1 MKPSTP
7 RGETLISRIPRVDE
21 MESAPLRL
29 VLTRLLSLT
38 NDETVNVKKLQGSM
52 KITSEALDGVLDK
65 LNELD
70 LITIEDGTITLSL
83 DQRLQLATK
92 AVEVGADFESVSRS
106 LGWKE
111 FEEISAK
118 VFEENHFR
126 VLRRFRFTGEGR
138 RWEIDLLAIRTPYL
152 ICAECKHWGK
162 GMSNQIARGIVE
174 THMQKTEVFS
184 RFVEALNKRIG
195 IESWTKATLVPIV
208 ITLSATPMEIYR
220 RIPSVSVLALP
231 RFIAEF
237 DGQLERLTNFMVEL
251 TPIAKD
257 TKILLLQSGLKKG
270 KSRPLKTRKK

>member
-1 MKPSTP
+1 
-7 RGETLISRIPRVDE
+7 
-21 MESAPLRL
+21 MESAPMRL
-29 VLTRLLSLT
+29 VLTKLLSLT
-38 NDETVNVKKLQGSM
+38 NDETVNIKKLQGSM
-52 KITSEALDGVLDK
+52 RITLEALDDILEK
-65 LNELD
+65 LTEID
-70 LITIEDGTITLSL
+70 LITIKDGTITLSL

-138 RWEIDLLAIRTPYL
+138 RWEIDLLAIRAPYL

-162 GMSNQIARGIVE
+162 GMSNQTARGIVE
-174 THMQKTEVFS
+174 THMEKTEVFS
-184 RFVEALNKRIG
+184 RFVEALSERIG
-195 IESWTKATLVPIV
+195 IEGWTKAILVPTV

-237 DGQLERLTNFMVEL
+237 DGQLERLTSFMVEL

-257 TKILLLQSGLKKG
+257 TKIILLHSGLKKG

>member
-1 MKPSTP
+1 MKPSTHS
-7 RGETLISRIPRVDE
+7 GEILNSCDFGVEE
-21 MESAPLRL
+21 MESAPMRL

-38 NDETVNVKKLQGSM
+38 NDESVEIEKLRDSM
-52 KITSEALDGVLDK
+52 RITSEALMGVLDQ
-65 LNELD
+65 LSESD
-70 LITIEDGTITLSL
+70 MITIEGGRITPSL
-83 DQRLQLATK
+83 DQRLQIATK

-138 RWEIDLLAIRTPYL
+138 RWEIDLLAIRAPYL
-152 ICAECKHWGK
+152 ICAECKHWRK
-162 GMSNQIARGIVE
+162 GMSNQTARGIVE
-174 THMQKTEVFS
+174 THMEKTEVFS
-184 RFVEALNKRIG
+184 RFVEALNERIG
-195 IESWTKATLVPIV
+195 IEGWTKATLVPIV

-237 DGQLERLTNFMVEL
+237 DGQLERLTSFMVEL

-257 TKILLLQSGLKKG
+257 TKILFLHSGLKKG